1 MPIKPSGVYY
11 RKSLVMRTYHEM
23 KIQDSNICIC
33 LVDTQGLFENA
44 GKCYEA
50 GTIAGLRFWISTEQD
65 ENLEFVIQPNK
76 VMLSNLY

>member
-50 GTIAGLRFWISTEQD
+50 GTIAGLRFESPLNRMRIW
-65 ENLEFVIQPNK
+65 NLLFNPIK